1 MDELIRKLR
10 AYADAYKKEPT
21 GLEVAG
27 TVELLENSADV
38 LQEAK
43 ESVEKIKQRFM
54 YGMNVHY
61 QGNDADDYIECPF
74 CGYEVAAIDDYRKQR
89 PNHCPKCGT
98 KLIY

>member
-54 YGMNVHY
+54 YGMNVHS
-61 QGNDADDYIECPF
+61 ADM
-74 CGYEVAAIDDYRKQR
+74 RSQR
-89 PNHCPKCGT
+89 LTITVSSVQIIVRNAEQN
-98 KLIY
+98 